1 MAGSQREFDS
11 EIVPMAEAAAAIE
24 SDDRIFA
31 AGLSAAPTEFLIE
44 LCKRRE
50 ELSNVLLYTAILTYP
65 FDFLKA
71 EFRGHITN
79 HSFFYG
85 PLEKQAHGLG
95 NIVASSYHL
104 SESREAIRNVH
115 KPNVLAIHV
124 SPPDADGFMSM
135 GPCGGVGCFAALEIA
150 ERVIVSVNESLPYV
164 PGERNRIHVS
174 QATHI
179 TRTDSALAAPAAA
192 EPTPV
197 EKQIAA
203 QILPF
208 VHDGDTLQI
217 GIGGI
222 PNALAYGL
230 DSKKDLGIHT
240 EMLTDSL
247 VHLAKTGVVTG
258 RRKNHYPGRIV
269 FSFASGSQELL
280 DFTNENDDLVVLPVE
295 EVVSATESARND
307 NFCSINTCVMVD
319 LTGQVASESVGLTQ
333 ISGTGGQL
341 DLIRGARLSK
351 GGRSFIALKAAR
363 EAKSGLASNIRL
375 TLPPG
380 TAVTT
385 PRADA
390 QYIVTEYGV
399 ADMRQRSL
407 EERALRLIEIAHPD
421 FQGELRAE
429 AQSAGLVRT

>member
-1 MAGSQREFDS
+1 MAGSSSEFDS
-11 EIVPMAEAAAAIE
+11 KIVSMAEAAAAIE
-24 SDDRIFA
+24 SGDRIFS
-31 AGLSAAPTEFLIE
+31 AGLSATPTEFLIE

-50 ELSNVLLYTAILTYP
+50 ELTDVQLFTAILTYP
-65 FDFLKA
+65 FEFFKP

-79 HSFFYG
+79 NSFFFG
-85 PLEKQAHGLG
+85 PLEKNSYRLG
-95 NIVASSYHL
+95 NLVPSSYHL

-115 KPNVLAIHV
+115 KPNVLAITA
-124 SPPDADGFMSM
+124 SPPDSEGFMSM
-135 GPCGGVGCFAALEIA
+135 GPCGGVGCLAALEIA
-150 ERVIVSVNESLPYV
+150 EKVILSVNESLPFV
-164 PGERNRIHVS
+164 RGERNRIHVD

-179 TRTDSALAAPAAA
+179 TRTDAALAAPPAAA
-192 EPTPV
+192 PTET
-197 EKQIAA
+197 EKEIAA
-203 QILPF
+203 QILPY
-208 VHDGDTLQI
+208 VQDGDTLQI

-240 EMLTDSL
+240 EMLTDSI
-247 VHLAKTGVVTG
+247 VHLAKQGVVTG
-258 RRKNHYPGRIV
+258 RLKNHHPGKIV

-280 DFTNENDDLVVLPVE
+280 DFTNENDDLLILPVE
-295 EVVSATESARND
+295 EVVSTFEAARND
-307 NFCSINTCVMVD
+307 NFCAINTCIMVD

-341 DLIRGARLSK
+341 DLIRGAKLSK
-351 GGRSFIALKAAR
+351 GGRAFVALTATRDSKD
-363 EAKSGLASNIRL
+363 GLVSNIRL

-385 PRADA
+385 PRSDA

-407 EERALRLIEIAHPD
+407 EERARSLIEIAHPD
-421 FQGELRAE
+421 FRKELMDE
-429 AQSAGLVRT
+429 AQSAGVIRI